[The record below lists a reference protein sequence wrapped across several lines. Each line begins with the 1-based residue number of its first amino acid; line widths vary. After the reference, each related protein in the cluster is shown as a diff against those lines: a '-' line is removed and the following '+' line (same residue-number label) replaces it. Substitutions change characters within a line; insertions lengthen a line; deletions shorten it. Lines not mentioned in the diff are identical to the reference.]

1 MKYPIRLFGITLSL
15 ILLGCSASGSKNVA
29 DGTPLKS
36 GERLPE
42 PPSLSSSPPNSGQML
57 PISAQT
63 QIGDQQILLEVART
77 PGQQQIGL
85 MYRTAL
91 APNRGMLFPLNPPRP
106 ATFWMKNVKIPL
118 DMIFL
123 RDGEVKAIAANVPPC
138 ITTPCP
144 TYGPGVLVDQ
154 VIELAGGRAAQL
166 GLKVGDRITITI
178 LEDEINPSPES

>member
-1 MKYPIRLFGITLSL
+1 MTYSIRLFAITLTL
-15 ILLGCSASGSKNVA
+15 ILLGCSASGSNPVA

-36 GERLPE
+36 GEQLPE
-42 PPSLSSSPPNSGQML
+42 PPSLSSSSSNSGQML
-57 PISAQT
+57 AISAQA

-77 PGQQQIGL
+77 PRQQQIGL

-91 APNRGMLFPLNPPRP
+91 APNRGMLFPLNPPRA
-106 ATFWMKNVKIPL
+106 ATFWMKNVNIPL

-123 RDGEVKAIAANVPPC
+123 REGEVKAIAQNVPPC
-138 ITTPCP
+138 TSTPCP

-166 GLKVGDRITITI
+166 GLNVGDRIKII
-178 LEDEINPSPES
+178 LLEDEINPTSES

>member
-1 MKYPIRLFGITLSL
+1 MTYHTRLLGITLSL
-15 ILLGCSASGSKNVA
+15 ILFGCSASNSNSVA

-36 GERLPE
+36 GEQLPE
-42 PPSLSSSPPNSGQML
+42 PPSLSSSSSNSGQML

-77 PGQQQIGL
+77 PRQQQIGL

-91 APNRGMLFPLNPPRP
+91 APDRGMLFPLNPPRP
-106 ATFWMKNVKIPL
+106 ASFWMKNVKIPL

-123 RDGEVKAIAANVPPC
+123 RDGEVKAIAENVPPC
-138 ITTPCP
+138 ISTPCP

-154 VIELAGGRAAQL
+154 VIELAGGRSAQL
-166 GLKVGDRITITI
+166 GLKVGDRIKII
-178 LEDEINPSPES
+178 FLEEEINPPSES